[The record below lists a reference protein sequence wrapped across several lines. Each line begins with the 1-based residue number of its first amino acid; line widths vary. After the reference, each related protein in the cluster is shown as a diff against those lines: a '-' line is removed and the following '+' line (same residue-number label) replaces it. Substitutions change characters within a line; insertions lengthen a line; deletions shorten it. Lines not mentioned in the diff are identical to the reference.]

1 MEIRFHCDQDHN
13 FPDSQRLVRGV
24 CYKDYEIEPHTHE
37 FYEINIVMQGRGTHC
52 IGECRVPVKTGDVFM
67 IPPMTVHAYC
77 DTDGLDVYH
86 LLLHSNF
93 VAQNGQEAETVPG
106 YVHFMEIE
114 PFLRSNDASL
124 FLHLSGSQLVQLR
137 TQLQFLDDLS
147 PYDHR
152 LKHHTAWQ
160 IVYWLSWLL
169 AQQLEQK
176 KPQNKYE
183 ASILDAMQYIHTHY
197 GEKLTNEILCKAAYL
212 SRSTFLRNFEA
223 ICGCTPAAYIRAYRS
238 RKAVQ
243 MMQETTLSR
252 TEIAHAC
259 GFYDLSH
266 MQRSVK
272 QERGTIKGK
281 EQNL

>member
-1 MEIRFHCDQDHN
+1 
-13 FPDSQRLVRGV
+13 
-24 CYKDYEIEPHTHE
+24 
-37 FYEINIVMQGRGTHC
+37 
-52 IGECRVPVKTGDVFM
+52 M

-77 DTDGLDVYH
+77 DTDGLEVYH

-114 PFLRSNDASL
+114 PFLRSNDSSL

-243 MMQETTLSR
+243 MMQETTLSQ

-272 QERGTIKGK
+272 QQRDGIKGK